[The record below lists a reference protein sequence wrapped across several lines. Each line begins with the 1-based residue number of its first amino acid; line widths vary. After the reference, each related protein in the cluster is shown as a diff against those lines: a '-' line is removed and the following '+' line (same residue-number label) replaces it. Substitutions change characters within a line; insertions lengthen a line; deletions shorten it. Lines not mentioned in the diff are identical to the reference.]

1 MTFKI
6 HERDLRGRT
15 KTGWLDSYHTF
26 SFGDF
31 RDPERMGFRSL
42 RVINE
47 DFVIPGAGFP
57 THPHSDM
64 EIITVILKGELAHKD
79 STGTGAVIKPGEI
92 QKMSAGSGIT
102 HSEFNPSNDNP
113 VHLLQIWIRPDT
125 RGIAPVYEQ
134 ITVNA
139 KNAADGWV
147 LVGDRKGNDTVV
159 SIHQDV
165 KLFTANIKAGEKI
178 SYEFAKERYGF
189 LQIARGEIT
198 LGGETIRQGDGVEI
212 SFEGKIEITAKAD
225 SELLLFDL
233 G

>member
-125 RGIAPVYEQ
+125 RGIKPGYEQ
-134 ITVNA
+134 ITVEPQ
-139 KNAADGWV
+139 DGWT
-147 LVGDRKGNDTVV
+147 LVGDREGSDNVV
-159 SIHQDV
+159 SIHQDA
-165 KLFTANIKAGEKI
+165 KLFWATIAKDKNV

-189 LQIARGEIT
+189 LQVARGEIT
-198 LGGETIRQGDGVEI
+198 LDGETIRQGDGVEI
-212 SFEGKIEITAKAD
+212 SGEGNIEITAKAD

>member
-1 MTFKI
+1 MMKI
-6 HERDLRGRT
+6 HDRDARGRT

-47 DFVIPGAGFP
+47 DYVIPGAGFP
-57 THPHSDM
+57 THPHNDM
-64 EIITVILKGELAHKD
+64 EIITVVLKGELAHKD
-79 STGTGAVIKPGEI
+79 STGTGAVIRPGEI

-113 VHLLQIWIRPDT
+113 VHLLQIWIRPDK
-125 RGIAPVYEQ
+125 RGVKPSYEQ
-134 ITVNA
+134 IKVDE
-139 KNAADGWV
+139 KNAQNGWV
-147 LVGDRKGNDTVV
+147 LVGDREGNDKVV

-165 KLFTANIKAGEKI
+165 RLFLAKPQKDQKI
-178 SYEFAKERYGF
+178 SYDFSDGRYGF
-189 LQIARGEIT
+189 LQIAHGEISIH
-198 LGGETIRQGDGVEI
+198 GETIKQGDGVEI
-212 SFEGKIEITAKAD
+212 SGEKNVEITASAD
-225 SELLLFDL
+225 SEILLFDL

>member
-1 MTFKI
+1 MMKI
-6 HERDLRGRT
+6 HDRDLRGRT

-47 DFVIPGAGFP
+47 DYVIPGAGFP

-79 STGTGAVIKPGEI
+79 STGTGATIRPGEI

-125 RGIAPVYEQ
+125 RGIKPGYEQ
-134 ITVNA
+134 ITVDNSNA
-139 KNAADGWV
+139 KNGWT
-147 LVGDRKGNDTVV
+147 LVGDREGNDKVV
-159 SIHQDV
+159 SIHQDAR
-165 KLFTANIKAGEKI
+165 LFVATVKAGEKI
-178 SYEFAKERYGF
+178 SYGFGAGRYGF
-189 LQIARGEIT
+189 LQIMRGGISIH
-198 LGGETIRQGDGVEI
+198 GEAIKQGDGVEI
-212 SFEGKIEITAKAD
+212 SDEKNVEITAEAD
-225 SELLLFDL
+225 SEILLFDL

>member
-1 MTFKI
+1 MMKI
-6 HERDLRGRT
+6 HERDLRGRS
-15 KTGWLDSYHTF
+15 KNGWLDSYHTF

-47 DFVIPGAGFP
+47 DYVIPGAGFP

-64 EIITVILKGELAHKD
+64 EIITVILEGELAHKD
-79 STGTGAVIKPGEI
+79 SMGNGSVIRPGEI

-102 HSEFNPSNDNP
+102 HSEFNPSEDTP

-125 RGIAPVYEQ
+125 RGIKPGYEQ
-134 ITVNA
+134 LNIQGA
-139 KNAADGWV
+139 KDENGWV
-147 LVGDRKGNDTVV
+147 LIGDREGSDKTV

-165 KLFTANIKAGEKI
+165 RLFKANPMKDKKI
-178 SYEFAKERYGF
+178 NYEFAEGRFGF
-189 LQIARGEIT
+189 LQVAKGEISIGNEI
-198 LGGETIRQGDGVEI
+198 LKQGDGVEI
-212 SFEGKIEITAKAD
+212 SDEKSISLTASAD

-233 G
+233 A

>member
-1 MTFKI
+1 MIKI
-6 HERDLRGRT
+6 HDRGSRGKT
-15 KTGWLDSYHTF
+15 KTGWLESYHTF

-31 RDPERMGFRSL
+31 RDPKRMGFRSL

-79 STGTGAVIKPGEI
+79 SMGTGSVIKPGEV

-113 VHLLQIWIRPDT
+113 VHLLQIWIRPDE
-125 RGIAPVYEQ
+125 RGIAPGYEQ
-134 ITVNA
+134 ITVDATNA
-139 KNAADGWV
+139 KDGWI
-147 LVGDRKGNDTVV
+147 LLGDREGNENVV
-159 SIHQDV
+159 SIHQDA
-165 KLFTANIKAGEKI
+165 KLLQANLSAGENI
-178 SYEFAKERYGF
+178 SYAFAPERHGF
-189 LQIARGEIT
+189 LQVASGEIT
-198 LGGETIRQGDGVEI
+198 LRGETIRQGDGVEI
-212 SFEGKIEITAKAD
+212 SGEDKIEISASHDAQV
-225 SELLLFDL
+225 LLFDL

>member
-1 MTFKI
+1 MMKI
-6 HERDLRGRT
+6 HDRNHRGKT
-15 KTGWLDSYHTF
+15 KTGWLESYHTF

-79 STGTGAVIKPGEI
+79 STGTGAVIRPGEV

-113 VHLLQIWIRPDT
+113 VHLLQIWIRPDA
-125 RGIAPVYEQ
+125 RGVKPSYEQ
-134 ITVNA
+134 IKVDENNA
-139 KNAADGWV
+139 KNGWI
-147 LVGDRKGNDTVV
+147 LVGDRTGTDSVV

-165 KLFTANIKAGEKI
+165 RLFLAKPKKDQKI
-178 SYEFAKERYGF
+178 SYDFASDRYGF
-189 LQIARGEIT
+189 LQIAHGEISID
-198 LGGETIRQGDGVEI
+198 GEVIKQGDGVEI
-212 SFEGKIEITAKAD
+212 SGEKKIEITASAD
-225 SELLLFDL
+225 SEILLFDL

>member
-79 STGTGAVIKPGEI
+79 SMGNGATIKPGEV

-125 RGIAPVYEQ
+125 RGIAPGYEQ
-134 ITVNA
+134 ITVEPQE
-139 KNAADGWV
+139 GWT
-147 LVGDRKGNDTVV
+147 LVGDREGSGKVV

-165 KLFTANIKAGEKI
+165 KLFTAVLKAGEKI
-178 SYEFAKERYGF
+178 SYEFAKDRYGF
-189 LQIARGEIT
+189 LQIARGEID
-198 LGGETIRQGDGVEI
+198 LHGETIRQGDGVEI
-212 SFEGKIEITAKAD
+212 SGEGKIKITAKAD
-225 SELLLFDL
+225 AELLLFDL

>member
-1 MTFKI
+1 MSFKI

-79 STGTGAVIKPGEI
+79 SMGNGATIKPGEV

-125 RGIAPVYEQ
+125 RGVKPRYEQ
-134 ITVNA
+134 IVVDN
-139 KNAADGWV
+139 KNAQGGWV
-147 LVGDRKGNDTVV
+147 LVGDREGNDKIV
-159 SIHQDV
+159 SIHQDA
-165 KLFTANIKAGEKI
+165 KLFSASIKAGEKI
-178 SYEFAKERYGF
+178 SYEFAKDRYGF
-189 LQIARGEIT
+189 LQIARGE
-198 LGGETIRQGDGVEI
+198 LELRGETIRQGDGVEI
-212 SFEGKIEITAKAD
+212 SGEGKIELIAKAD
-225 SELLLFDL
+225 TEVLLFDL

>member
-15 KTGWLDSYHTF
+15 KMGWLDSYHTF

-125 RGIAPVYEQ
+125 RGIKPGYEQ
-134 ITVNA
+134 ITVA
-139 KNAADGWV
+139 PQEGWT
-147 LVGDRKGNDTVV
+147 LVGDREGSANVV

-165 KLFTANIKAGEKI
+165 KLFWATLAKDENV

-189 LQIARGEIT
+189 LQVARGEIS
-198 LGGETIRQGDGVEI
+198 LGGEAIRQGDGVEI
-212 SFEGKIEITAKAD
+212 SGEGNIEIAAKAD
-225 SELLLFDL
+225 SELLLFEL

>member
-79 STGTGAVIKPGEI
+79 SMGNGATIRPGEV

-125 RGIAPVYEQ
+125 RGIKPGYEQ
-134 ITVNA
+134 IIVDQKNA
-139 KNAADGWV
+139 KDGWV
-147 LVGDRKGNDTVV
+147 LVGDREGSGNVV
-159 SIHQDV
+159 SIHQDA
-165 KLFTANIKAGEKI
+165 KLFTASLKTGEKI
-178 SYEFAKERYGF
+178 SYAFNKDRYGF
-189 LQIARGEIT
+189 LQIARGEID
-198 LGGETIRQGDGVEI
+198 LRGETVRQGDGVEI
-212 SFEGKIEITAKAD
+212 SGEGNIEITAKAD

>member
-47 DFVIPGAGFP
+47 DYVIPGAGFP
-57 THPHSDM
+57 THPHNDM

-79 STGTGAVIKPGEI
+79 SMGNGATIKPGEV

-125 RGIAPVYEQ
+125 RGVKPGYEQ

-139 KNAADGWV
+139 NNAKDGWV
-147 LVGDRKGNDTVV
+147 LVGDREGSENVV
-159 SIHQDV
+159 SIHQDA
-165 KLFTANIKAGEKI
+165 KLFHASVAKGKTI
-178 SYEFAKERYGF
+178 SYDFAEGRYGF
-189 LQIARGEIT
+189 LQVARGEVT
-198 LGGETIRQGDGVEI
+198 LRGEKIRQGDGVEI
-212 SFEGKIEITAKAD
+212 SGEGNIELTAEAD
-225 SELLLFDL
+225 AELLLFDL

>member
-79 STGTGAVIKPGEI
+79 SMGNGATIKPGEV

-125 RGIAPVYEQ
+125 RGIKPGYEQ
-134 ITVNA
+134 ITVEPQE
-139 KNAADGWV
+139 GWT
-147 LVGDRKGNDTVV
+147 LVGSREGSGNVV

-165 KLFTANIKAGEKI
+165 KLFTANVKAGEKI
-178 SYEFAKERYGF
+178 SYEFAKDRYGF
-189 LQIARGEIT
+189 LQIARGEVT
-198 LGGETIRQGDGVEI
+198 LGSETIRQGDGVEI
-212 SFEGKIEITAKAD
+212 SGEGNIEIIAKAD